1 MDPFIGMIQAF
12 PYSYAPRGWALCN
25 GAELLINQNSALF
38 SLIGFKFGGD
48 GQQTFKL
55 PNLMG
60 AAPDPGMQYY
70 IAVEGLYP
78 SRW

>member
-12 PYSYAPRGWALCN
+12 PYNYAPRGWSLCN
-25 GAELLINQNSALF
+25 GAELVVYQNSALF

-48 GQQTFKL
+48 GQQIFKL
-55 PNLMG
+55 PDLTG

-78 SRW
+78 SRS